1 MAAKMER
8 TSTPG
13 IYRRGS
19 RYVIVWLHRG
29 RQHKESFRTLAEARE
44 AKGRRDA
51 GDRRAPARVGFE
63 DYFEK
68 WIDAYA
74 GRTARG
80 FAESSRL
87 LYRRSITDLA
97 LPMWRTWKL
106 AEVEPTDMR
115 ELFAALRDGGASG
128 SALKGLR
135 AALSAMFATAVED
148 GLLRSNPVQ
157 GVRVPS
163 TGDEPEEERGFAGCL
178 LPMLHSSGAVAS

>member
-1 MAAKMER
+1 
-8 TSTPG
+8 
-13 IYRRGS
+13 
-19 RYVIVWLHRG
+19 
-29 RQHKESFRTLAEARE
+29 
-44 AKGRRDA
+44 
-51 GDRRAPARVGFE
+51 
-63 DYFEK
+63 
-68 WIDAYA
+68 
-74 GRTARG
+74 
-80 FAESSRL
+80 
-87 LYRRSITDLA
+87 
-97 LPMWRTWKL
+97 
-106 AEVEPTDMR
+106 MR